1 MRRKPKRVRWRA
13 RALADLHGFHEWL
26 AGLERG
32 NPKKTIARIRAAAER
47 LKRLGDIGRP
57 SIEEG
62 VRELPARDV
71 PYVLVY
77 RIVGDTAEII
87 AVYHM
92 TQKR

>member
-1 MRRKPKRVRWRA
+1 MRRKPERVRWRA
-13 RALADLHGFHEWL
+13 RALADLREFHEWL

-32 NPKKTIARIRAAAER
+32 NPKKTIARIRAAAES

-62 VRELPARDV
+62 VRELPVRNV
-71 PYVLVY
+71 PYVIVY
-77 RIVGDTAEII
+77 RIDGDTAEIV

-92 TQKR
+92 AQKR